1 MALPPFL
8 QGLTTRDPA
17 LAEAVDRLWQAA
29 NSGPL
34 DAKTRTLITMALDCS
49 HGAAGGV
56 TSLANQ
62 ARGLGATDG
71 EIAQALRLAH
81 LVSGMNALLTG
92 NAAFPPA
99 GK

>member
-8 QGLTTRDPA
+8 QSLTMRDPA
-17 LAEAVDRLWQAA
+17 LAEAVDRLWQTA

-34 DAKTRTLITMALDCS
+34 DAKTRTLITMALDCLN
-49 HGAAGGV
+49 GAAGGV

-62 ARGLGATDG
+62 ARGLGATDA
-71 EIAQALRLAH
+71 EIAQVLRLAH
-81 LVSGMNALLTG
+81 LVGGMNALMTG
-92 NAAFPPA
+92 NAAFPAP

>member
-1 MALPPFL
+1 MTLPPFL
-8 QGLTTRDPA
+8 KSLTSRDPA
-17 LAEAVDRLWQAA
+17 LAEAVDHLWQTA

-62 ARGLGATDG
+62 ARGLGASDA
-71 EIAQALRLAH
+71 EIAQTLRLAH
-81 LVSGMNALLTG
+81 LITGMNALLTG
-92 NAAFPPA
+92 NAAFPE
-99 GK
+99 GKK